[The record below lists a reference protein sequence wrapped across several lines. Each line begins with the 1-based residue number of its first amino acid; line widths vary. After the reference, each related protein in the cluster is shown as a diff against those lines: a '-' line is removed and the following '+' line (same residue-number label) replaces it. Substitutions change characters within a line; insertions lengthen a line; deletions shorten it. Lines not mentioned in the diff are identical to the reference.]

1 MNKFDKPYRIQK
13 TVDSKKN
20 LELFDLVLK
29 LDTHEISQFA
39 LNNQIS
45 LDITNEMGNS
55 LVHEVINIDSRLA
68 TEHSKLNVIKFLYSN
83 NADIDKPNKN
93 NQTPL
98 HLACSLQLKLIV
110 NFLIDNNADIN
121 FKDNSGSNPLCYLL
135 TGKYT
140 SVDIYDVTE
149 FIPHPKK
156 VDFKLKEETIILKK
170 KVWNLIQ
177 RPNIRRVLPMLETIK
192 RTIDSIIIEDDEINS
207 IQISTNNLITD
218 LASQKELENNIPRIR
233 DKIFENKNFIRRKIN
248 NLFQNFRD
256 LDNLIIHPKT
266 ETSWSPLPE
275 HNNSA
280 LIIDGEIK
288 RVIKRD
294 IENCQITVNNLKSA
308 FALMDT
314 VSTMWNENGFEQM
327 ATDYINLINEKRQLN
342 NNNNLNF
349 VREAPVG
356 QTIYFR
362 FNGTIQPGAID
373 DIHQKFKHPLA
384 LDNASSIIDFKNL
397 KYVGGP
403 RQIELL
409 YDAPSI
415 GAAPNQRPDY
425 IRELNNMMINYVN
438 EEEII
443 LYLLSSPLSQARI
456 NAIVIAI
463 NASANANNAAKLNT
477 LITEIMQE
485 GNFRNGTINALTGQ
499 FNAIGTY
506 NALYSN
512 DMRFYVILAYTAI
525 FLPSEFDN
533 IDNRINNY
541 LNPSAPPA
549 PAINPPV
556 DRLNLNFL
564 RKWINC
570 YKYEHIGSWLIEM
583 YCDVMCKFSQ
593 SNLVCEIPFRL
604 LSLAG
609 GLNNFGHDKI
619 QGILNVY
626 KPQLINQI
634 NGLTYANGAPI
645 PEDIKIRA
653 WIILLLNDNIDDDG
667 DFFTDIFYNS
677 DLNQAVG
684 RLDNNLQDLD
694 NLLGNYLYHNATHI
708 VALNNN
714 LYQRYYK
721 SDDIT
726 ENICTIILEIY
737 KGLKNKP
744 MKQTILDTIYYFKQ
758 IDRSNVNVSFNDF
771 LNISTLEL
779 FFNNNYDKFAPSGTT
794 RQNYEKIQNQIQNLN
809 YNVQPP
815 ALAIIRQNHIDLNR
829 NHFQIAHILGLHY
842 QGLFENVNY
851 FPNKFIQQQN
861 GNNTERYAITFVQP
875 PPAQQPGLNHRLA
888 APYNILM
895 PNNVELPLKY
905 IILSNQGVNQRD
917 YLQPASKYYYYD
929 IHNRPYISP
938 TIYSYAHMLLKNI
951 NDYQKEV
958 SDLVDKV
965 NSIVG
970 EIVNARTSRIKN
982 LYINLYP
989 EIVMKNQILD
999 GYIQSFNEFNQL
1011 VSNNQYWQTSILR
1024 RGYSTKNIYQ
1034 VNQLATSLNEL
1045 NANYYLYYYIYS
1057 PENLVKLSKFNYY
1070 QIPID
1075 RSSKIEYFIN
1085 DNEELVDIKNELDP
1099 DDPLGQRPRPRLR
1112 PRPPQPTPNLLNN
1125 YYLIPYGRYNSM
1137 LVQYFSNNSYIYK
1150 PPNQN
1155 DFIKYKSSKL
1165 PPSLHNNLD
1174 KFYKCVLI
1182 ELIKRLLKEIETNR
1196 LNPSLY
1202 QEILNQAT
1210 KITKSRGLI
1219 SNDNNNLSNYLL
1231 ISKIIQEL
1239 AKEQINVY
1247 INDYVDKNFYGTI
1260 NGLRNQYPTTEL
1272 FLNMK
1277 QLSVNLEKISDN
1289 TRQLNNELLF
1299 KNMYSN
1305 VLSSKMNQNIFI
1317 KYPNDLTNINKYRS
1331 KYGVEINE
1339 DIIKIMINKGASLYD
1354 NDNEDL
1360 PPYYPIIKNYNWK
1373 LVRLLKQDYDVDFRD
1388 DVDASQNL
1396 QINFIKIENLNNLQ
1410 KVLGNY
1416 DFKDPV
1422 KLVLSNIDENLYLDV
1437 EMSIKL
1443 NQTFGNNIL
1452 SNLKYSFN
1460 LSTYLTLQILSEC
1473 LLNVN
1478 NSFNYND
1485 LDLLL
1490 KMFNMD
1496 IDDINSNY
1504 WSKVTDQLE
1513 IPDDFNHIIIKQILD
1528 EKTEEQ
1534 KKLLSEINI
1543 IDDAFIKINQNNPTL
1558 AQNYENKIRPKY
1570 KSLRKEYNSKT
1581 NDINNLNGLLSNK
1594 VNLTNNNMPNNPD
1607 LDTIDRYNFI
1617 IDYSNIDFEVWKGI
1631 FEKPINFNNTDN
1643 FNLLLIYIFKK
1654 QYDLIDKFNINNKPN
1669 LELIEKAMELLANFA
1684 ENYFLT
1690 PKYTEKNIG
1699 LEYANKMLIYLTKMT
1714 IGTNIELIIR
1724 RILFTYLTESSSE
1737 SNIRKKVR
1745 HINNRIDY
1753 YLTSELI
1760 TDSEGNNQSLSSY
1773 LYEVVCP
1780 KLVINSVEIFKDK
1793 KEEAAFELQ
1802 TTREILLSYFSFM
1815 EVIPLSEE
1823 IIEHLRKEVT
1833 NYFDTITSKTI
1844 LLWYV
1849 NFENMLKYIINNH
1862 RCLKT
1867 FLEML

>member
-20 LELFDLVLK
+20 FELFDLILK

-68 TEHSKLNVIKFLYSN
+68 TEHSKLNVIKFLYLN

-170 KVWNLIQ
+170 KVWDLIQ
-177 RPNIRRVLPMLETIK
+177 LSNIKRVLPMLETIK
-192 RTIDSIIIEDDEINS
+192 RTIGSIIIEDDEINR

-233 DKIFENKNFIRRKIN
+233 EQIFENKNFIRRKIN

-280 LIIDGEIK
+280 LIKDGEIK

-294 IENCQITVNNLKSA
+294 IENCQVTVNNLKSA

-314 VSTMWNENGFEQM
+314 VSTMWNENGWERM
-327 ATDYINLINEKRQLN
+327 ASYYINLINQKRGLIPN
-342 NNNNLNF
+342 NNDPNF
-349 VREAPVG
+349 VGVG
-356 QTIYFR
+356 PAATRYFR

-373 DIHQKFKHPLA
+373 DIHQNFKHPLA

-403 RQIELL
+403 RVMDITH
-409 YDAPSI
+409 DAPPI
-415 GAAPNQRPDY
+415 GGIENYRA
-425 IRELNNMMINYVN
+425 ELYNMMGNYN
-438 EEEII
+438 TKEERI
-443 LYLLSSPLSQARI
+443 LYLLSSPLFEARI
-456 NAIVIAI
+456 NAIVPLI
-463 NASANANNAAKLNT
+463 NAAANNAKLDT
-477 LITEIMQE
+477 LIREIMQE
-485 GNFRNGTINALTGQ
+485 ANFVNGSINQYNAPVV
-499 FNAIGTY
+499 FNAIAN

-533 IDNRINNY
+533 IDNRITNY
-541 LNPSAPPA
+541 LNPPA
-549 PAINPPV
+549 PALAPVINPPV
-556 DRLNLNFL
+556 NPLNTDFL

-583 YCDVMCKFSQ
+583 YCDVMCKFSP
-593 SNLVCEIPFRL
+593 SNLVCDIPFRL

-626 KPQLINQI
+626 KPQLVNQI
-634 NGLTYANGAPI
+634 NLLVDATGAVI
-645 PEDIKIRA
+645 PEDIKIRV
-653 WIILLLNDNIDDDG
+653 WIILLLNDNIDDI
-667 DFFTDIFYNS
+667 FFNYIFINNS

-684 RLDNNLQDLD
+684 GLNDNLQDLD
-694 NLLGNYLYHNATHI
+694 NLLGNYLYNNWTHNL
-708 VALNNN
+708 ALRNN

-744 MKQTILDTIYYFKQ
+744 MKQTILDTIYYFKR
-758 IDRSNVNVSFNDF
+758 IDRNNVRFLDF
-771 LNISTLEL
+771 LYIYTLNL
-779 FFNNNYDKFAPSGTT
+779 LLNNNYDKFAPSGTSA
-794 RQNYEKIQNQIQNLN
+794 QNFKKIENKIQNLN
-809 YNVQPP
+809 YNVPP
-815 ALAIIRQNHIDLNR
+815 PPPPPPVAVNIRQNHRNLNI

-851 FPNKFIQQQN
+851 FPDKFIQRQDR
-861 GNNTERYAITFVQP
+861 NTPPQKYAITSVPP
-875 PPAQQPGLNHRLA
+875 PPAPAQPDLYHQLA
-888 APYNILM
+888 PAPNFNILI
-895 PNNVELPLKY
+895 PNTVELPLKY
-905 IILSNQGVNQRD
+905 INLSNLGGNPQNN
-917 YLQPASKYYYYD
+917 LQPVSKYYYYD
-929 IHNRPYISP
+929 VNNRPYISP
-938 TIYSYAHMLLKNI
+938 TIHSYAHMLLKNI

-982 LYINLYP
+982 LYTDLYP

-999 GYIQSFNEFNQL
+999 DYIQSFNEFNQL
-1011 VSNNQYWQTSILR
+1011 VSTNQYWQTSILR
-1024 RGYSTKNIYQ
+1024 RGYSNKNIYQ

-1057 PENLVKLSKFNYY
+1057 PQNLVKLSRFNYY
-1070 QIPID
+1070 QIPIN
-1075 RSSKIEYFIN
+1075 RSAKIEYFTN

-1099 DDPLGQRPRPRLR
+1099 DPLGLPL
-1112 PRPPQPTPNLLNN
+1112 PPPTQPTLDLPNN
-1125 YYLIPYGRYNSM
+1125 YYLIQYGRYNSM
-1137 LVQYFSNNSYIYK
+1137 LVQYFSNNSYLDYSLN
-1150 PPNQN
+1150 PT
-1155 DFIKYKSSKL
+1155 DFIKYKISKL

-1174 KFYKCVLI
+1174 KFYKYVLI

-1196 LNPSLY
+1196 PNPNPNLY
-1202 QEILNQAT
+1202 QEIWNQAT

-1247 INDYVDKNFYGTI
+1247 INNYIDTNFYDRI
-1260 NGLRNQYPTTEL
+1260 NGLGNQYPTTEL

-1289 TRQLNNELLF
+1289 TRQFNDQSLF

-1373 LVRLLKQDYDVDFRD
+1373 LVRLLKQNYDVDFRD
-1388 DVDASQNL
+1388 EVDASHNL

-1416 DFKDPV
+1416 NFKDPV
-1422 KLVLSNIDENLYLDV
+1422 KLVLSNIDENLYFNV

-1473 LLNVN
+1473 LINVN
-1478 NSFNYND
+1478 DSFNYND
-1485 LDLLL
+1485 LDKLL

-1496 IDDINSNY
+1496 INDINSNY
-1504 WSKVTDQLE
+1504 WRKVTDQLE
-1513 IPDDFNHIIIKQILD
+1513 IPNDFNHIIIKQILD
-1528 EKTEEQ
+1528 EKTEER
-1534 KKLLSEINI
+1534 KKILSEINI
-1543 IDDAFIKINQNNPTL
+1543 INNTYIKINQNNPIL
-1558 AQNYENKIRPKY
+1558 AQNYRNKMQPKLQ
-1570 KSLRKEYNSKT
+1570 SLRNERDRIVLENINLLHIKRNS
-1581 NDINNLNGLLSNK
+1581 INLSN
-1594 VNLTNNNMPNNPD
+1594 VNMPTNNPN
-1607 LDTIDRYNFI
+1607 LDTIDRYNFN
-1617 IDYSNIDFEVWKGI
+1617 IDYSNIHFEVWKGI

-1724 RILFTYLTESSSE
+1724 RILFTYLIESSSE
-1737 SNIRKKVR
+1737 SNFRTKVR
-1745 HINNRIDY
+1745 QINNRIDY
-1753 YLTSELI
+1753 YLTSDLI
-1760 TDSEGNNQSLSSY
+1760 TDSEGTNQSLSNY
-1773 LYEVVCP
+1773 LYEVICP

-1802 TTREILLSYFSFM
+1802 TTREILSSYFSFM

-1823 IIEHLRKEVT
+1823 IMEHLRKEVT